1 MNLGLV
7 LTGGGARAAYQVGA
21 LRALAEL
28 FGNGPLP
35 FQVVTGVSAGAI
47 NGSSL
52 AAGADDFPGAVKHL
66 GDTWLALT
74 PDRVYR
80 TDALSLVS
88 IGSGWFRGLT
98 AGGAH
103 PPRRYN
109 HLLDTAP
116 LRELLGREI
125 RFDRIRENVER
136 GLLRALAI
144 SATNYETGTSV
155 TFFDGPPELKPWA
168 RSRRMGVRTGI
179 TLDQVMASAAIPIFF
194 PPVQVGR
201 SWYGD
206 GGVRL
211 TAPMSPALHLGAD
224 RLLVIGIRHPRTA
237 EETVELNATADRD
250 DLPLSEI
257 LGVLMNAVF
266 LDSLEPDIER
276 VERVTEMLESIQ
288 RPPDSHLRP
297 VRILLLQPS
306 QDLAVLASDQVM
318 RFPRSLRFL
327 LKGLGVS
334 QRGGSDL
341 LSYLAFEQQYI
352 ERLVTLG
359 HEDTRARFDEI
370 REFLGDAASGRL
382 SQAG

>member
-35 FQVVTGVSAGAI
+35 FPVVCGVSAGAI

-52 AAGADDFPGAVKHL
+52 AAEADDFPRAVKHL
-66 GDTWLALT
+66 TDTWLSLT
-74 PDRVYR
+74 PEHVYR

-98 AGGAH
+98 AGGTQ

-109 HLLDTAP
+109 HLLDTSP
-116 LRELLGREI
+116 LRELRGREI
-125 RFDRIRENVER
+125 PFESIRENVAR
-136 GLLRALAI
+136 GLVRGVAI

-155 TFFDGPPELKPWA
+155 TFFDGAPEMKPWA
-168 RSRRMGVRTGI
+168 RSRRMGVRTPI

-194 PPVQVGR
+194 PPVQVGG
-201 SWYGD
+201 SWFGD

-224 RLLVIGIRHPRTA
+224 RVLVIGIRHPRTA
-237 EETVELNATADRD
+237 EETVVINEAAQRD
-250 DLPLSEI
+250 DLPLSQI

-276 VERVTEMLESIQ
+276 VERVTEMLDTIQ
-288 RPPDSHLRP
+288 RPADSHLRP
-297 VRILLLQPS
+297 VHILLLQPS
-306 QDLAVLASDQVM
+306 QDLAALASDQVM
-318 RFPRSLRFL
+318 RFPRTLRFL

-334 QRGGSDL
+334 QKGGSDL

-359 HEDTRARFDEI
+359 YDDTRARFEEI
-370 REFLGDAASGRL
+370 RGFMGDAAGRL
-382 SQAG
+382 SRAG

>member
-35 FQVVTGVSAGAI
+35 FPVVCGVSAGAI

-52 AAGADDFPGAVKHL
+52 AAEADDFPRAVKHL
-66 GDTWLALT
+66 ADTWLSLT
-74 PDRVYR
+74 PERVYR

-98 AGGAH
+98 AGGTQ

-109 HLLDTAP
+109 HLLDTSP

-125 RFDRIRENVER
+125 PFEAIRENVAR
-136 GLLRALAI
+136 GLVRGVAI

-155 TFFDGPPELKPWA
+155 TFFDGAPEMKPWA
-168 RSRRMGVRTGI
+168 RSRRMGVRTPI

-194 PPVQVGR
+194 PPVQLGG
-201 SWYGD
+201 SWFGD

-224 RLLVIGIRHPRTA
+224 RVLVIGIRHPRTA
-237 EETVELNATADRD
+237 EETVVINEAAQRD
-250 DLPLSEI
+250 DLPLSQI

-276 VERVTEMLESIQ
+276 VERVTEMLDTIQ
-288 RPPDSHLRP
+288 RPADSHLRP
-297 VRILLLQPS
+297 VHILLLQPS
-306 QDLAVLASDQVM
+306 QDLAALASDQVM
-318 RFPRSLRFL
+318 RFPRTLRFL

-334 QRGGSDL
+334 QKGGSDL

-359 HEDTRARFDEI
+359 YEDTRARFEEI
-370 REFLGDAASGRL
+370 REFMGDAAGRL
-382 SQAG
+382 SRAG

>member
-1 MNLGLV
+1 VNLGLV

-28 FGNGPLP
+28 FGSGPLP
-35 FQVVTGVSAGAI
+35 FQVVCGVSAGAI

-52 AAGADDFPGAVKHL
+52 AAEADDFPGAVKHL
-66 GDTWLALT
+66 SDTWLALT
-74 PDRVYR
+74 PDHVYR

-98 AGGAH
+98 AGGTQ

-125 RFDRIRENVER
+125 KFERIRENIQR
-136 GLLRALAI
+136 GLLRGLAI

-155 TFFDGPPELKPWA
+155 TFFDGAPDLEPWA
-168 RSRRMGVRTGI
+168 RSRRMGMKTEI
-179 TLDQVMASAAIPIFF
+179 TLDQVMASASIPIFF

-211 TAPMSPALHLGAD
+211 SAPMSPALHLGAD
-224 RLLVIGIRHPRTA
+224 RVLAIGIRHPRTA
-237 EETVELNATADRD
+237 EETAVLNEVAQRD
-250 DLPLSEI
+250 ELPLSQI

-276 VERVTEMLESIQ
+276 VERVTEMLDSIQ
-288 RPPDSHLRP
+288 RPAESHLRP

-306 QDLAVLASDQVM
+306 QDLALLAADQVM
-318 RFPRSLRFL
+318 RFPRTLRFL

-334 QRGGSDL
+334 QKGGADL
-341 LSYLAFEQQYI
+341 LSYLAFEQEYI

-359 HEDTRARFDEI
+359 QEDTRARLDEI
-370 REFLGDAASGRL
+370 REFVRGRTGGL
-382 SQAG
+382 SEAG

>member
-35 FQVVTGVSAGAI
+35 FPVVCGVSAGAI

-52 AAGADDFPGAVKHL
+52 AAEADDFPRAVKHL
-66 GDTWLALT
+66 TDTWLSLT
-74 PDRVYR
+74 PEHVYR

-98 AGGAH
+98 AGGTQ

-109 HLLDTAP
+109 HLLDTSP

-125 RFDRIRENVER
+125 PFEAIRENVAR
-136 GLLRALAI
+136 GLVRGVAI

-155 TFFDGPPELKPWA
+155 TFFDGAPEMKPWA
-168 RSRRMGVRTGI
+168 RSRRMGVKTAI

-194 PPVQVGR
+194 PPVQVGG
-201 SWYGD
+201 SWFGD

-224 RLLVIGIRHPRTA
+224 RVLVIGIRHPRTA
-237 EETVELNATADRD
+237 EETVVINEAAQRD
-250 DLPLSEI
+250 DLPLSQI

-276 VERVTEMLESIQ
+276 VERVTEMLDTIE
-288 RPPDSHLRP
+288 RPADSHLRP
-297 VRILLLQPS
+297 VHILLLQPS
-306 QDLAVLASDQVM
+306 QDLAALASDQVM
-318 RFPRSLRFL
+318 RFPRTLRFL

-334 QRGGSDL
+334 QKGGADL

-359 HEDTRARFDEI
+359 YDDTRARFEEI
-370 REFLGDAASGRL
+370 RGFMGDAAGRL
-382 SQAG
+382 SRAG

>member
-35 FQVVTGVSAGAI
+35 FPVVCGVSAGAI

-52 AAGADDFPGAVKHL
+52 AAEADDFPRAAKHL
-66 GDTWLALT
+66 TDTWLSLT
-74 PDRVYR
+74 PEHVYR

-98 AGGAH
+98 AGGTQ

-109 HLLDTAP
+109 HLLDTSP

-125 RFDRIRENVER
+125 PFEAIRENVAR
-136 GLLRALAI
+136 GLVRGVAI

-155 TFFDGPPELKPWA
+155 TFFDGAPEMKPWA
-168 RSRRMGVRTGI
+168 RSRRMGVRTPI

-194 PPVQVGR
+194 PPVQLGG
-201 SWYGD
+201 SWFGD

-224 RLLVIGIRHPRTA
+224 RVLVIGIRHPRTA
-237 EETVELNATADRD
+237 EETVVINEAAQRD
-250 DLPLSEI
+250 DLPLSQI

-276 VERVTEMLESIQ
+276 VERVTEMLDTIQ
-288 RPPDSHLRP
+288 RPADSHLRP
-297 VRILLLQPS
+297 VHILLLQPS
-306 QDLAVLASDQVM
+306 QDLAALASDQVM
-318 RFPRSLRFL
+318 RFPRTLRFL

-334 QRGGSDL
+334 QKGGADL

-359 HEDTRARFDEI
+359 YDDTRARFEEI
-370 REFLGDAASGRL
+370 RGFMGDAAGRL
-382 SQAG
+382 SRAG

>member
-1 MNLGLV
+1 VNLGLV

-52 AAGADDFPGAVKHL
+52 AAEADDFPGAVKHL

-98 AGGAH
+98 TGGTQA
-103 PPRRYN
+103 PRRYN

-116 LRELLGREI
+116 LRELLAREI
-125 RFDRIRENVER
+125 QFERIRENVDR
-136 GLLRALAI
+136 GLIRALAI

-155 TFFDGPPELKPWA
+155 TFFDGVPELQPWA

-179 TLDQVMASAAIPIFF
+179 TLEQVMASAAIPIFF

-237 EETVELNATADRD
+237 EETVELNATAARD

-276 VERVTEMLESIQ
+276 VERVTEMLDSIQ

-306 QDLAVLASDQVM
+306 QDLAVLASDQAI

-334 QRGGSDL
+334 QKGGADL

-359 HEDTRARFDEI
+359 HDDTRARFDEI
-370 REFLGDAASGRL
+370 REFVGDAGDL
-382 SQAG
+382 SRAG

>member
-1 MNLGLV
+1 VNLGLV

-28 FGNGPLP
+28 FGKGPLP
-35 FQVVTGVSAGAI
+35 FPIVCGVSAGAI
-47 NGSSL
+47 NGSAL
-52 AAGADDFPGAVKHL
+52 AAEAEDFPRAVKHL
-66 GDTWLALT
+66 ADTWLGLT
-74 PDRVYR
+74 PNHVYR

-98 AGGAH
+98 AGGAQ

-116 LRELLGREI
+116 LRELLEREI
-125 RFDRIRENVER
+125 TFERIRENVER
-136 GLLRALAI
+136 GLLRGLAI

-155 TFFDGPPELKPWA
+155 TFFDGAPDLHPWA
-168 RSRRMGVRTGI
+168 RSRRMGVRTAI
-179 TLDQVMASAAIPIFF
+179 TLDQVMASASIPIFF

-201 SWYGD
+201 AWYGD

-211 TAPMSPALHLGAD
+211 NAPMSPALHLGAD
-224 RLLVIGIRHPRTA
+224 RVLAIGIRHPRSA
-237 EETVELNATADRD
+237 EETAELNEAPARD

-276 VERVTEMLESIQ
+276 VERVTDMLDSIE
-288 RPPDSHLRP
+288 RPADSHLRP

-306 QDLAVLASDQVM
+306 QDLAALAADQVI
-318 RFPRSLRFL
+318 RFPRGLRFL

-334 QRGGSDL
+334 QKGGADL
-341 LSYLAFEQQYI
+341 LSYLAFEHEYI

-359 HEDTRARFDEI
+359 YEDTRARSEEV
-370 REFLGDAASGRL
+370 REFVRGGADALTR
-382 SQAG
+382 AG

>member
-1 MNLGLV
+1 VNLGLV

-35 FQVVTGVSAGAI
+35 FPVVCGVSAGAI

-52 AAGADDFPGAVKHL
+52 AAEADDFPRAVKHL
-66 GDTWLALT
+66 ADTWLSLT
-74 PDRVYR
+74 PERVYR

-98 AGGAH
+98 AGGTQ

-109 HLLDTAP
+109 HLLDTSP

-125 RFDRIRENVER
+125 PFEAIRENVAR
-136 GLLRALAI
+136 GLVRGVAI

-155 TFFDGPPELKPWA
+155 TFFDGAPEMKPWA
-168 RSRRMGVRTGI
+168 RSRRMGVRTPI

-194 PPVQVGR
+194 PPVQLGG
-201 SWYGD
+201 SWFGD

-224 RLLVIGIRHPRTA
+224 RVLVIGIRHPRTA
-237 EETVELNATADRD
+237 EETVVINEAAQRD
-250 DLPLSEI
+250 DLPLSQI

-276 VERVTEMLESIQ
+276 VERVTEMLDTIQ
-288 RPPDSHLRP
+288 RPADSHLRP
-297 VRILLLQPS
+297 VHILLLQPS
-306 QDLAVLASDQVM
+306 QDLAALASDQVM
-318 RFPRSLRFL
+318 RFPRTLRFL

-334 QRGGSDL
+334 QKGGADL

-359 HEDTRARFDEI
+359 YEDTRARFEEI
-370 REFLGDAASGRL
+370 REFMGDAAGRL
-382 SQAG
+382 SRAG

>member
-35 FQVVTGVSAGAI
+35 FPVVCGVSAGAI

-52 AAGADDFPGAVKHL
+52 AAEADDFPRAAKHL
-66 GDTWLALT
+66 TDTWLSLT
-74 PDRVYR
+74 PEHVYR

-98 AGGAH
+98 AGGTQ

-109 HLLDTAP
+109 HLLDTSP

-125 RFDRIRENVER
+125 PFEAIRENVAR
-136 GLLRALAI
+136 GLVRGVAI

-155 TFFDGPPELKPWA
+155 TFFDGAPEMKPWA
-168 RSRRMGVRTGI
+168 RSRRMGVKTAI

-194 PPVQVGR
+194 PPVQVGG
-201 SWYGD
+201 SWFGD

-224 RLLVIGIRHPRTA
+224 RVLVIGIRHPRTA
-237 EETVELNATADRD
+237 EETVVINEAAQRD
-250 DLPLSEI
+250 DLPLSQI

-276 VERVTEMLESIQ
+276 VERVTEMLDTIQ
-288 RPPDSHLRP
+288 RPADSHLRP
-297 VRILLLQPS
+297 VHILLLQPS
-306 QDLAVLASDQVM
+306 QDLAALASDQVM
-318 RFPRSLRFL
+318 RFPRTLRFL

-334 QRGGSDL
+334 QKGGADL

-359 HEDTRARFDEI
+359 YEDTRARFDEI
-370 REFLGDAASGRL
+370 REFLGDAANGL
-382 SQAG
+382 SRAG

>member
-1 MNLGLV
+1 VNLGLV

-21 LRALAEL
+21 LRALVEL

-35 FQVVTGVSAGAI
+35 FPVVCGVSAGAI

-52 AAGADDFPGAVKHL
+52 AAGADDFPAAVKHL
-66 GDTWLALT
+66 TDTWLSLT
-74 PDRVYR
+74 PEHVYR

-98 AGGAH
+98 AGGTQ

-125 RFDRIRENVER
+125 RFDAIRENVER
-136 GLLRALAI
+136 GLVRGVAV

-155 TFFDGPPELKPWA
+155 TFFDGAASLNPWA
-168 RSRRMGVRTGI
+168 RSRRMGVRTPI
-179 TLDQVMASAAIPIFF
+179 TLDQVMASASIPIFF
-194 PPVQVGR
+194 PPVQVGG

-224 RLLVIGIRHPRTA
+224 RVLVIGIRHPRTA
-237 EETVELNATADRD
+237 EETLEINAAAQRD
-250 DLPLSEI
+250 DLPLSQI

-276 VERVTEMLESIQ
+276 VERVTEMLDRIQ
-288 RPPDSHLRP
+288 RPADSHLRP
-297 VRILLLQPS
+297 VHILLLQPS
-306 QDLAVLASDQVM
+306 QDLASLAADQVM
-318 RFPRSLRFL
+318 RFPRTLRFL

-334 QRGGSDL
+334 QNGGADL

-359 HEDTRARFDEI
+359 YEDTRARFDEI
-370 REFLGDAASGRL
+370 REFVGDASGRL
-382 SQAG
+382 SRAG

>member
-1 MNLGLV
+1 VNLGLV

-35 FQVVTGVSAGAI
+35 FPVVCGVSAGAI

-52 AAGADDFPGAVKHL
+52 AAGADDFPAAVKHL
-66 GDTWLALT
+66 TNTWLALT

-80 TDALSLVS
+80 TDTVSLVS

-98 AGGAH
+98 GGGAQ

-125 RFDRIRENVER
+125 DFDRIRQNAAR
-136 GLLRALAI
+136 GLLRGVAV

-155 TFFDGPPELKPWA
+155 TFFDGAEELRPWA
-168 RSRRMGVRTGI
+168 RSRRMGVRTPI

-194 PPVQVGR
+194 PPVQVGG
-201 SWYGD
+201 SWFGD

-211 TAPMSPALHLGAD
+211 SAPMSPALHLGAD
-224 RLLVIGIRHPRTA
+224 RVLVIGIRHPRTA
-237 EETVELNATADRD
+237 EETAEMNEVAQRE
-250 DLPLSEI
+250 DLPLSQI

-276 VERVTEMLESIQ
+276 VERVTEMLDTIQ
-288 RPPDSHLRP
+288 RPADSHLRP
-297 VRILLLQPS
+297 VHILLLQPS
-306 QDLAVLASDQVM
+306 QDLAALAADQVM
-318 RFPRSLRFL
+318 RFPRTLRFL

-334 QRGGSDL
+334 QKGGADL

-370 REFLGDAASGRL
+370 RAFVGGGPTGISR
-382 SQAG
+382 AG

>member
-35 FQVVTGVSAGAI
+35 FPVVCGVSAGAI

-52 AAGADDFPGAVKHL
+52 AAEADDFPRAAKHL
-66 GDTWLALT
+66 TDTWLSLT
-74 PDRVYR
+74 PEHVYR

-98 AGGAH
+98 AGGTQ

-109 HLLDTAP
+109 HLLDTSP

-125 RFDRIRENVER
+125 PFEAIRENVAR
-136 GLLRALAI
+136 GLVRGVAI

-155 TFFDGPPELKPWA
+155 TFFDGAPEMKPWA
-168 RSRRMGVRTGI
+168 RSRRMGVKTAI

-194 PPVQVGR
+194 PPVQVGG
-201 SWYGD
+201 SWFGD

-224 RLLVIGIRHPRTA
+224 RVLVIGIRHPRTA
-237 EETVELNATADRD
+237 EETVVINEAAQRD
-250 DLPLSEI
+250 DLPLSQI

-276 VERVTEMLESIQ
+276 VERVTEMLDTIQ
-288 RPPDSHLRP
+288 RPADSHLRP
-297 VRILLLQPS
+297 VHILLLQPS
-306 QDLAVLASDQVM
+306 QDLAALASDQVM
-318 RFPRSLRFL
+318 RFPRTLRFL

-334 QRGGSDL
+334 QKGGSDL

-359 HEDTRARFDEI
+359 YDDTRARFEEI
-370 REFLGDAASGRL
+370 RGFMGDAAGRL
-382 SQAG
+382 SRAG

>member
-35 FQVVTGVSAGAI
+35 FPVVCGVSAGAI

-52 AAGADDFPGAVKHL
+52 AAEADDFPRAAKHL
-66 GDTWLALT
+66 TDTWLSLT
-74 PDRVYR
+74 PEHVYR

-98 AGGAH
+98 AGGTQ

-109 HLLDTAP
+109 HLLDTSP

-125 RFDRIRENVER
+125 PFEAIRENVAWGLVR
-136 GLLRALAI
+136 GVAI

-155 TFFDGPPELKPWA
+155 TFFDGAPEMKPWA
-168 RSRRMGVRTGI
+168 RSRRMGVRTPI

-194 PPVQVGR
+194 PPVQLGG
-201 SWYGD
+201 SWFGD

-224 RLLVIGIRHPRTA
+224 RVLVIGIRHPRTA
-237 EETVELNATADRD
+237 EETVVINEAAQRD
-250 DLPLSEI
+250 DLPLSQI

-276 VERVTEMLESIQ
+276 VERVTEMLDTIQ
-288 RPPDSHLRP
+288 RPADSHLRP
-297 VRILLLQPS
+297 VHILLLQPS
-306 QDLAVLASDQVM
+306 QDLAALASDQVM
-318 RFPRSLRFL
+318 RFPRTLRFL

-334 QRGGSDL
+334 QKGGADL

-359 HEDTRARFDEI
+359 YEDTRARFEEI
-370 REFLGDAASGRL
+370 REFMGDAAGRL
-382 SQAG
+382 SRAG

>member
-52 AAGADDFPGAVKHL
+52 AAEADDFPGAVKRL
-66 GDTWLALT
+66 ADTWLALT
-74 PDRVYR
+74 PNHVYR

-98 AGGAH
+98 TGGTQPPEALQPSPGHGAAAGA
-103 PPRRYN
+103 
-109 HLLDTAP
+109 A
-116 LRELLGREI
+116 GREI
-125 RFDRIRENVER
+125 RFERIRENVER

-155 TFFDGPPELKPWA
+155 TFFDGVAELEPWA

-194 PPVQVGR
+194 PPVQVGH

-224 RLLVIGIRHPRTA
+224 RVLVIGIRHPRTA
-237 EETVELNATADRD
+237 EETVELNAASARD
-250 DLPLSEI
+250 ELPLSEI

-276 VERVTEMLESIQ
+276 VERVTDMLHSIQ

-334 QRGGSDL
+334 QKGGADL

-359 HEDTRARFDEI
+359 QDDTRARFDEI
-370 REFLGDAASGRL
+370 REFVGDAASL
-382 SQAG
+382 SRAG

>member
-1 MNLGLV
+1 VNLGLV

-21 LRALAEL
+21 LKALAEL

-35 FQVVTGVSAGAI
+35 FQVVSGVSAGAI

-52 AAGADDFPGAVKHL
+52 AAEADDFPRAVKHL
-66 GDTWLALT
+66 GDTWLSLT
-74 PDRVYR
+74 PEHVYR

-98 AGGAH
+98 TGGTQA
-103 PPRRYN
+103 PRRYN
-109 HLLDTAP
+109 HLLDTGP
-116 LRELLGREI
+116 LRDLLGREI
-125 RFDRIRENVER
+125 RFERIHENIEA
-136 GLLRALAI
+136 GLLRGLGI

-155 TFFDGPPELKPWA
+155 TFFDGVPEIQPWA
-168 RSRRMGVRTGI
+168 RSRRMGVKTAV

-211 TAPMSPALHLGAD
+211 AAPMSPALHLGAD
-224 RLLVIGIRHPRTA
+224 RILTIGIRHPRTA
-237 EETVELNATADRD
+237 AETVELNEVAARD

-276 VERVTEMLESIQ
+276 VERVTDMLETIQ
-288 RPPDSHLRP
+288 RPPDSHLRS

-306 QDLAVLASDQVM
+306 QDLGVLAADQAM
-318 RFPRSLRFL
+318 RFPRTLRFL

-334 QRGGSDL
+334 QKGGADL

-359 HEDTRARFDEI
+359 YDDTRARFDEI
-370 REFLGDAASGRL
+370 REFVGDAALGL
-382 SQAG
+382 SRAG

>member
-35 FQVVTGVSAGAI
+35 FQVVSGVSAGAI

-52 AAGADDFPGAVKHL
+52 AAEADDFPRAVKHL
-66 GDTWLALT
+66 ADTWLSLT
-74 PDRVYR
+74 PEHVYR

-98 AGGAH
+98 AGGTH

-109 HLLDTAP
+109 HLLDTGP

-125 RFDRIRENVER
+125 RFERIHENIEA
-136 GLLRALAI
+136 GLLRGLGI

-155 TFFDGPPELKPWA
+155 TFFDGVPEIQPWA
-168 RSRRMGVRTGI
+168 RSRRMGVKTAV

-194 PPVQVGR
+194 PPVLVGR

-211 TAPMSPALHLGAD
+211 AAPMSPALHLGAD
-224 RLLVIGIRHPRTA
+224 RILTIGIRHPRTA
-237 EETVELNATADRD
+237 AETVELNEVAARD

-276 VERVTEMLESIQ
+276 VERVSEMLETIQ

-306 QDLAVLASDQVM
+306 QDLAMLAADQAM
-318 RFPRSLRFL
+318 RFPRTLRFL

-334 QRGGSDL
+334 QKGGADL

-359 HEDTRARFDEI
+359 YDDTRARFDEI
-370 REFLGDAASGRL
+370 REFVGDAALGL
-382 SQAG
+382 SRAG

>member
-28 FGNGPLP
+28 FGSGPLP
-35 FQVVTGVSAGAI
+35 FPVVCGVSAGAI

-66 GDTWLALT
+66 TDTWLALT
-74 PDRVYR
+74 PEHVYR

-98 AGGAH
+98 AGGTA

-109 HLLDTAP
+109 HLLDTSP

-125 RFDRIRENVER
+125 RFEAIREHVAR
-136 GLLRALAI
+136 GLVRGVAI

-155 TFFDGPPELKPWA
+155 TFFDGAPEMRPWA
-168 RSRRMGVRTGI
+168 RSRRMGVKTPI

-194 PPVQVGR
+194 PPVQVGG
-201 SWYGD
+201 SWFGD

-211 TAPMSPALHLGAD
+211 AAPMSPALHLGAD
-224 RLLVIGIRHPRTA
+224 RVLVIGIRHPRTA
-237 EETVELNATADRD
+237 EETVVINEAAQRD
-250 DLPLSEI
+250 DLPLSQI

-276 VERVTEMLESIQ
+276 VERVTEMLDTIQ
-288 RPPDSHLRP
+288 RPADSHLRP
-297 VRILLLQPS
+297 VHILLLQPS
-306 QDLAVLASDQVM
+306 QDLAALASDQVM
-318 RFPRSLRFL
+318 RFPRTLRFL

-334 QRGGSDL
+334 QKGGADL

-359 HEDTRARFDEI
+359 YDDTRARFEEI
-370 REFLGDAASGRL
+370 REFVGDAALGL
-382 SQAG
+382 SRAV

>member
-1 MNLGLV
+1 VNLGLV

-35 FQVVTGVSAGAI
+35 FPVVCGVSAGAI

-52 AAGADDFPGAVKHL
+52 AAEADDFPRAVKHL
-66 GDTWLALT
+66 TDTWLSLT
-74 PDRVYR
+74 PEHVYR

-98 AGGAH
+98 AGGTQ

-109 HLLDTAP
+109 HLLDTSP

-125 RFDRIRENVER
+125 PFEAIRENVAR
-136 GLLRALAI
+136 GLVRGVAI

-155 TFFDGPPELKPWA
+155 TFFDGAPEMKPWA
-168 RSRRMGVRTGI
+168 RSRRMGVKTPI

-194 PPVQVGR
+194 PPVQVGG
-201 SWYGD
+201 SWFGD

-224 RLLVIGIRHPRTA
+224 RVLVIGIRHPRTA
-237 EETVELNATADRD
+237 EETVVINEAAQRD
-250 DLPLSEI
+250 DLPLSQI

-276 VERVTEMLESIQ
+276 VERVTEMLDTIQ
-288 RPPDSHLRP
+288 RPADSHLRP
-297 VRILLLQPS
+297 VHILLLQPS
-306 QDLAVLASDQVM
+306 QDLAALASDQVM
-318 RFPRSLRFL
+318 RFPRTLRFL

-334 QRGGSDL
+334 QKGGSDL

-359 HEDTRARFDEI
+359 YDDTRARFEEI
-370 REFLGDAASGRL
+370 RGFMGDAAGRL
-382 SQAG
+382 SRAG

>member
-1 MNLGLV
+1 VNLGLV

-28 FGNGPLP
+28 FGRGPLP

-52 AAGADDFPGAVKHL
+52 AAEADDFPGAVKHL
-66 GDTWLALT
+66 GDTWLSLT

-98 AGGAH
+98 AGGTQ

-125 RFDRIRENVER
+125 QFERIRENVER

-155 TFFDGPPELKPWA
+155 TFFDGVPELQPWA
-168 RSRRMGVRTGI
+168 RSRRMGVKTGI

-194 PPVQVGR
+194 PPIQIGH

-211 TAPMSPALHLGAD
+211 AAPMSPALHLGAD
-224 RLLVIGIRHPRTA
+224 RVLVIGIRHPRTA
-237 EETVELNATADRD
+237 EETLEINATPARD

-276 VERVTEMLESIQ
+276 VERVTEMLQSIQ

-318 RFPRSLRFL
+318 RFPRTLRFL

-334 QRGGSDL
+334 QKGGADL

-359 HEDTRARFDEI
+359 HDDTRARFDEI
-370 REFLGDAASGRL
+370 RKFVEEAGGSL
-382 SQAG
+382 SRAG

>member
-35 FQVVTGVSAGAI
+35 FPVVCGVSAGAI

-52 AAGADDFPGAVKHL
+52 AAEADDFPRAVKHL
-66 GDTWLALT
+66 ADTWLSLT
-74 PDRVYR
+74 PERVYR

-98 AGGAH
+98 AGGTQ

-109 HLLDTAP
+109 HLLDTSP

-125 RFDRIRENVER
+125 PFEAIRENVAR
-136 GLLRALAI
+136 GLVRGVAI

-155 TFFDGPPELKPWA
+155 TFFDGAPEMKPWA
-168 RSRRMGVRTGI
+168 RSRRMGVKTAI

-194 PPVQVGR
+194 PPVQVGG
-201 SWYGD
+201 SWFGD

-224 RLLVIGIRHPRTA
+224 RVLVIGIRHPRTA
-237 EETVELNATADRD
+237 EETVVINEAAQRD
-250 DLPLSEI
+250 DLPLSQI

-276 VERVTEMLESIQ
+276 VERVTEMLDTIQ
-288 RPPDSHLRP
+288 RPADSHLRP
-297 VRILLLQPS
+297 GHILLLQPS
-306 QDLAVLASDQVM
+306 QDLAALASDQVM
-318 RFPRSLRFL
+318 RFPRTLRFL

-334 QRGGSDL
+334 QKGGADL

-359 HEDTRARFDEI
+359 YEDTRARFEEI
-370 REFLGDAASGRL
+370 REFMGDAAGRL
-382 SQAG
+382 SRAG

>member
-21 LRALAEL
+21 LKALAEL
-28 FGNGPLP
+28 FGSGPLP
-35 FQVVTGVSAGAI
+35 FPIVTGFSAGAI

-52 AAGADDFPGAVKHL
+52 AAEADDFPAAVKHL
-66 GDTWLALT
+66 TDTWLSLT
-74 PDRVYR
+74 PEHVYR

-98 AGGAH
+98 AGGAQA
-103 PPRRYN
+103 PRRYN

-116 LRELLGREI
+116 LREMLGREI
-125 RFDRIRENVER
+125 PFGRIRENVQR
-136 GLLRALAI
+136 GLVRGIAV

-155 TFFDGPPELKPWA
+155 TFFDGAPELRPWA
-168 RSRRMGVRTGI
+168 RSRRMGVRTEL
-179 TLDQVMASAAIPIFF
+179 TLDQVMASSAIPIFF

-237 EETVELNATADRD
+237 EQTVELNASAARD

-257 LGVLMNAVF
+257 LGVVMNAVF

-276 VERVTEMLESIQ
+276 VERVTEMLDTIQ
-288 RPPDSHLRP
+288 RPADSHLRP
-297 VRILLLQPS
+297 VHILLLQPS
-306 QDLAVLASDQVM
+306 QDLAMLAADQVM
-318 RFPRSLRFL
+318 RFPRTLRFL

-334 QRGGSDL
+334 QKGGSDL
-341 LSYLAFEQQYI
+341 LSYLAFEQEYI

-359 HEDTRARFDEI
+359 YDDTRARLEEI
-370 REFLGDAASGRL
+370 REFVDVGAGASR
-382 SQAG
+382 AG

>member
-1 MNLGLV
+1 VNLGLV

-35 FQVVTGVSAGAI
+35 FPVVCGVSAGAI

-52 AAGADDFPGAVKHL
+52 AAEADDFPRAVKHL
-66 GDTWLALT
+66 ADTWLSLT
-74 PDRVYR
+74 PEHVYR

-98 AGGAH
+98 AGGTQ

-109 HLLDTAP
+109 HLLDTSP

-125 RFDRIRENVER
+125 PFEAIRENVAR
-136 GLLRALAI
+136 GLVRGVAI

-155 TFFDGPPELKPWA
+155 TFFDGAPEMKPWA
-168 RSRRMGVRTGI
+168 RSRRMGVKTPI
-179 TLDQVMASAAIPIFF
+179 TLDQVMASASIPIFF
-194 PPVQVGR
+194 PPVEVGG
-201 SWYGD
+201 SWFGD

-224 RLLVIGIRHPRTA
+224 RVLVIGIRHPRTA
-237 EETVELNATADRD
+237 EETVVINEAAQRD
-250 DLPLSEI
+250 DLPLSQI

-276 VERVTEMLESIQ
+276 VERVTEMLDTIQ
-288 RPPDSHLRP
+288 RPADSHLRP

-306 QDLAVLASDQVM
+306 QDLAALASDQVM
-318 RFPRSLRFL
+318 RFPRTLRFL

-334 QRGGSDL
+334 QKGGSDL

-359 HEDTRARFDEI
+359 YDDTRARFEEI
-370 REFLGDAASGRL
+370 REFLGDAASGL
-382 SQAG
+382 SRAG

>member
-28 FGNGPLP
+28 FGSGPLP

-52 AAGADDFPGAVKHL
+52 AAEADDFPEAVRHL

-74 PDRVYR
+74 PEHVYR

-98 AGGAH
+98 AGGAQ

-109 HLLDTAP
+109 HLLDTSP
-116 LRELLGREI
+116 LQALLEREI
-125 RFDRIRENVER
+125 RFERIRENIQR

-155 TFFDGPPELKPWA
+155 TFFDGVDELDPWA
-168 RSRRMGVRTGI
+168 RSRRMGVKTEI
-179 TLDQVMASAAIPIFF
+179 TLEQVMASAAIPIFF
-194 PPVQVGR
+194 PPVQVGG

-224 RLLVIGIRHPRTA
+224 RVLVIGIRHPRTA
-237 EETVELNATADRD
+237 EQTIELHASSARD
-250 DLPLSEI
+250 DLPLSDI

-276 VERVTEMLESIQ
+276 VERVTEMLDSIQ

-306 QDLAVLASDQVM
+306 QDLAALASDQVM
-318 RFPRSLRFL
+318 RFPRTLRFL

-334 QRGGSDL
+334 QKGGSDL

-359 HEDTRARFDEI
+359 YEDTRARFDEI
-370 REFLGDAASGRL
+370 RAFVGGDAGL

>member
-1 MNLGLV
+1 VNLGLV

-35 FQVVTGVSAGAI
+35 FPVVCGVSAGAI

-52 AAGADDFPGAVKHL
+52 AAEADDFPLAVKHL
-66 GDTWLALT
+66 SDTWLSLT
-74 PDRVYR
+74 PEHVYR
-80 TDALSLVS
+80 TDTLSLVS

-98 AGGAH
+98 GGGTQA
-103 PPRRYN
+103 PRRYN
-109 HLLDTAP
+109 HLLDTSP
-116 LRELLGREI
+116 LRDLLGREI
-125 RFDRIRENVER
+125 PFERIRENVEQ
-136 GLLRALAI
+136 GLLRGLGI

-155 TFFDGPPELKPWA
+155 TFFDGAPELKPWA
-168 RSRRMGVRTGI
+168 RSRRIGVKTEI

-194 PPVQVGR
+194 PPVQLGR

-224 RLLVIGIRHPRTA
+224 RVLTIGIRHPRTA
-237 EETVELNATADRD
+237 QETAELNEAAARD
-250 DLPLSEI
+250 DLPLSQI

-276 VERVTEMLESIQ
+276 VERVTEMLDTIQ

-297 VRILLLQPS
+297 VHILLLQPS
-306 QDLAVLASDQVM
+306 QDLGALAADQAM
-318 RFPRSLRFL
+318 RFPRTLRFL

-334 QRGGSDL
+334 QKGGADL

-359 HEDTRARFDEI
+359 YDDTRARFEEI
-370 REFLGDAASGRL
+370 RAFVKGEPAASTR
-382 SQAG
+382 AV

>member
-28 FGNGPLP
+28 FASGPLP
-35 FQVVTGVSAGAI
+35 FQVVCGVSAGAI

-52 AAGADDFPGAVKHL
+52 AAEADDFQGAVKHL
-66 GDTWLALT
+66 ADTWLSLT
-74 PDRVYR
+74 PEHVYR

-98 AGGAH
+98 TGGTQA
-103 PPRRYN
+103 PRRYN

-125 RFDRIRENVER
+125 KFERIRENVRR
-136 GLLRALAI
+136 GLLRGLAI

-155 TFFDGPPELKPWA
+155 TFFDGARELQPWA
-168 RSRRMGVRTGI
+168 RSRRMGVKTEI

-211 TAPMSPALHLGAD
+211 AAPMSPALHLGAD
-224 RLLVIGIRHPRTA
+224 RVLAIGIRHPRTA
-237 EETVELNATADRD
+237 EETAVLNEAAAQRD
-250 DLPLSEI
+250 DLPLSQI

-276 VERVTEMLESIQ
+276 VERVTEMLGTIQ
-288 RPPDSHLRP
+288 RPADSHLRP

-306 QDLAVLASDQVM
+306 QDLALLAADQVM
-318 RFPRSLRFL
+318 RFPRTLRFL

-334 QRGGSDL
+334 QKGGADL
-341 LSYLAFEQQYI
+341 LSYLAFEQEYI

-359 HEDTRARFDEI
+359 YEDTRARVEEI
-370 REFLGDAASGRL
+370 REFVRGGTDGQLHAD
-382 SQAG
+382 

>member
-1 MNLGLV
+1 VNLGLV

-35 FQVVTGVSAGAI
+35 FQVVSGVSAGAI

-52 AAGADDFPGAVKHL
+52 AAEADDFPRAVKHL
-66 GDTWLALT
+66 ADTWLSLT
-74 PDRVYR
+74 PEHVYR

-98 AGGAH
+98 AGGTH

-109 HLLDTAP
+109 HLLDTGP

-125 RFDRIRENVER
+125 RFERIHENIEA
-136 GLLRALAI
+136 GLLRGLGI

-155 TFFDGPPELKPWA
+155 TFFDGVPEIQPWA
-168 RSRRMGVRTGI
+168 RSRRMGVKTAV

-194 PPVQVGR
+194 PPVLVGR

-211 TAPMSPALHLGAD
+211 AAPMSPALHLGAD
-224 RLLVIGIRHPRTA
+224 RILTIGIRHPRTA
-237 EETVELNATADRD
+237 AETVELNEVAARD

-276 VERVTEMLESIQ
+276 VERVSEMLETIQ

-306 QDLAVLASDQVM
+306 QDLAMLAADQAM
-318 RFPRSLRFL
+318 RFPRTLRFL

-334 QRGGSDL
+334 QKGGADL

-359 HEDTRARFDEI
+359 YDDTRARFDEI
-370 REFLGDAASGRL
+370 REFVGDAALGL
-382 SQAG
+382 SRAG

>member
-35 FQVVTGVSAGAI
+35 FPVVCGVSAGAI

-52 AAGADDFPGAVKHL
+52 AAEADDFPRAVKHL
-66 GDTWLALT
+66 TDTWLSLT
-74 PDRVYR
+74 PEHVYR

-98 AGGAH
+98 AGGTQ
-103 PPRRYN
+103 PPRRDN
-109 HLLDTAP
+109 HLLDTSP

-125 RFDRIRENVER
+125 PFEAIRETVAR
-136 GLLRALAI
+136 GLVRGVAI

-155 TFFDGPPELKPWA
+155 TFFDGAPEMKPWA
-168 RSRRMGVRTGI
+168 RSRRMGVKTAI

-194 PPVQVGR
+194 PPVQVGG
-201 SWYGD
+201 SWFGD

-224 RLLVIGIRHPRTA
+224 RVLVIGIRHPRTA
-237 EETVELNATADRD
+237 EETVVINEAAQRD
-250 DLPLSEI
+250 DLPLSQI

-276 VERVTEMLESIQ
+276 VERVTEMLDTIQ
-288 RPPDSHLRP
+288 RPADSHLRP
-297 VRILLLQPS
+297 VHILLLQPS
-306 QDLAVLASDQVM
+306 QDLAALASDQVM
-318 RFPRSLRFL
+318 RFPRTLRFL

-334 QRGGSDL
+334 QKGGSDL

-359 HEDTRARFDEI
+359 YDDTRARFEEI
-370 REFLGDAASGRL
+370 RGFMGDAAGRL
-382 SQAG
+382 SRAG